1 MSDESFDTLAETIP
15 ETYRAGFVAV
25 MGRPNVGKST
35 LVNAL
40 LKQTIA
46 AVSPKPQTT
55 RKRQMGIL
63 TLDRGQIIFE
73 DTPGIHHPMHK
84 LGECMNQEAVD
95 ALRESDLVLFLVDA
109 SHAPTEEDQLLA
121 DLLQRQPG
129 GGAQRVFLILNKID
143 LVETELLD
151 THQAAFQDLLPTA
164 EVVRIS
170 ASQNQGL
177 EELISLL
184 LTRLPEH
191 PPFFPPD
198 QLTDLYERDI
208 AADLIRAVSLNLL
221 REEVPYSLAIRIDEY
236 LERADHG
243 AYIAATI
250 FVERESQKGIVIG
263 QGGTML
269 KEIGTQARREIEAM
283 SDRRVFLKL
292 RVKVHKNW
300 RNDRAA
306 LRQFGYNLDKVKPLD
321 EQ

>member
-40 LKQTIA
+40 LEQTIA

-263 QGGTML
+263 QGGRCSKKSAHKPAGTL
-269 KEIGTQARREIEAM
+269 KR
-283 SDRRVFLKL
+283 
-292 RVKVHKNW
+292 
-300 RNDRAA
+300 
-306 LRQFGYNLDKVKPLD
+306 
-321 EQ
+321 